1 MSDNQ
6 TTSNNRPIERVPY
19 NRTISRDHN
28 NTAAS
33 ASVIARPQPDG
44 ETFPVRFDTTRRE
57 SVASLDFLHTHFPSA
72 RISPHIPPPAD
83 GVDVDLSSIRGSADI
98 AIYIP
103 GSLEIPFGLRVMGN
117 ATFRYEDWIFQ
128 FDLRVRVLDHSAER
142 GLLLVGSDDMKCFSL
157 ALRDEEKA
165 LILRPND
172 DLANRG
178 IMPFMVYM

>member
-6 TTSNNRPIERVPY
+6 TTSNNRPIERVHY
-19 NRTISRDHN
+19 NPTISRDHN

-44 ETFPVRFDTTRRE
+44 ETFRVRFDTTQRE
-57 SVASLDFLHTHFPSA
+57 SVASLDFLRTHYPSA
-72 RISPHIPPPAD
+72 RIIPHIPAPAD
-83 GVDVDLSSIRGSADI
+83 GTNVDRSSIRDSAEI

-117 ATFRYEDWIFQ
+117 ATFRYEEWIFQ
-128 FDLRVRVLDHSAER
+128 FKLRVRVVDHGAER
-142 GLLLVGSDDMKCFSL
+142 GLLLVGSDDMKSFNL
-157 ALRDEEKA
+157 ALREEKKA

-172 DLANRG
+172 DLANQG